1 MGSIWSV
8 FARVAIK
15 RNVV

>member
-8 FARVAIK
+8 PADGRW
-15 RNVV
+15 